1 MELTEKQISSEE
13 KLLRLIRKKSAPVKA
28 GRRKKDERVPGISGA
43 GGGEAEGNA
52 RRDFL
57 DVSNR
62 VLAVAAA
69 GIFLSLVLWY
79 SLKGRLTTEDMTL
92 GDGAAEKIPVWEQG
106 DISDPRPFDFYDE
119 EIAGRD
125 FFQNPWQKS
134 EGTASS
140 LAGSASEIGRQLKLV
155 GILLDNDPKAIIE
168 DAATQQTFFVS
179 TGERIG
185 EALVEEIRED
195 KVILIFHEEKV
206 ELVP

>member
-52 RRDFL
+52 RRDFW

-79 SLKGRLTTEDMTL
+79 SLKGRLTTEDMIL
-92 GDGAAEKIPVWEQG
+92 ADGAAEKIPVLKEG
-106 DISDPRPFDFYDE
+106 DISDTRPFDFYQE
-119 EIAGRD
+119 EIAARD

-134 EGTASS
+134 EGAVSS
-140 LAGSASEIGRQLKLV
+140 SADPALEIGKSLKLV
-155 GILLDNDPKAIIE
+155 GILLDSDPKAIIE
-168 DAATQQTFFVS
+168 EAATQQTFFVS
-179 TGERIG
+179 VGERIG

-195 KVILIFHEEKV
+195 RVILIFHEEKV